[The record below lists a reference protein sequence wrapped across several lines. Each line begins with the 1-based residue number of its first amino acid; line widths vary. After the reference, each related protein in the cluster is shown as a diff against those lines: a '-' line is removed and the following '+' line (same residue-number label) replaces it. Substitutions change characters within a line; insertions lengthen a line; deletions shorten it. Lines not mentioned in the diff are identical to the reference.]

1 MLMLLGVCFI
11 IELGFPSTE
20 LFYWKK
26 RTRALRQWEGRGVC
40 RVHESPNTYPNEFL
54 GVAILPK
61 FMLQLAKN
69 DDNNHD

>member
-1 MLMLLGVCFI
+1 MLLGVCFI

-26 RTRALRQWEGRGVC
+26 RTRALRALGGGVCVC

-61 FMLQLAKN
+61 FICNWLKMMITIMIR
-69 DDNNHD
+69 